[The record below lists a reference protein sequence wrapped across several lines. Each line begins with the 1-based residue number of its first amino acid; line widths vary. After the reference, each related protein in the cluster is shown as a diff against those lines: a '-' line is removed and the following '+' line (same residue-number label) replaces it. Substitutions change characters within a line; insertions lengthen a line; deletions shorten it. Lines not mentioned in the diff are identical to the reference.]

1 MCKIL
6 SWLIE
11 YILNQRTA
19 NYGRISNSI
28 EISLLGRA
36 PGPEQAAN
44 HHLNQCWHRSATR
57 TSLSLRHRRLLSSL
71 VDGNGL
77 LIPHVNTLRPRQDGS
92 RLPDD
97 IFKCIF
103 FNKNVLLLVKISLK
117 FVPKGSI
124 NNIPALIQIMA
135 WRRPGDKPLSEPMMV
150 SLPTHICVIRPQ
162 WVKYNGYICP
172 GNARIHNNY
181 GYGVDL
187 FLPEI
192 SFALS

>member
-1 MCKIL
+1 MVEFRIRSKYRYWDGRLVPNRQQTIIWTNVDTDRRRVHRCHCDTDGCYLPSWTVSVCLSHMLTHWGRDKMAAVFLMAFLNAFSSIKIYYF
-6 SWLIE
+6 LI
-11 YILNQRTA
+11 
-19 NYGRISNSI
+19 
-28 EISLLGRA
+28 
-36 PGPEQAAN
+36 
-44 HHLNQCWHRSATR
+44 
-57 TSLSLRHRRLLSSL
+57 
-71 VDGNGL
+71 
-77 LIPHVNTLRPRQDGS
+77 
-92 RLPDD
+92 
-97 IFKCIF
+97 
-103 FNKNVLLLVKISLK
+103 KISLE

-124 NNIPALIQIMA
+124 NNIPAMIQIMA

-172 GNARIHNNY
+172 GNARNHNNY